1 MFKHPT
7 LYDVIVV
14 GGGHAGCE
22 AALAA
27 ARMGCQTLLLSMN
40 LDTIAKMSCNPAIGG
55 VGKGH
60 MVRELD
66 ALGGEMGKAADAS
79 AIQYRMLNR
88 SKGPAVW
95 APRAQCD
102 KVAYQTGMKQR
113 LELQENLD
121 IYQGTTVAFHE
132 ENGVITGV
140 STLEGIFFRA
150 KSVVI
155 SAGTFMRGLIHIG
168 DHNQEGGRAGDKP
181 AIGIS
186 KCLSDHGFK
195 LGRLKTGTPPR
206 ILKRSI
212 DFSKTEEQPP
222 EEGVRFS
229 FDAPEEKLP
238 QISCFITY
246 TSKKSHEIIERNM
259 HRSPLYSGMIKGIG
273 PRYCPSIEDKVK
285 RFADKERH
293 QIFLEP
299 EGLKTEEYYV
309 NGISSSLPFD
319 VQLEM
324 IKTIPGLEQ
333 VKVTRA
339 AYAIEY
345 DYVECGQVGNTLE
358 TRLIQGLY
366 FAGQINGTTGYE
378 EAAAQGFVAGVNAAC
393 KIQGRAPFLLSRSNS
408 YIGVMIDDLI
418 TKKLDEPYRMFTSR
432 AEHRLLLRQDNADLR
447 LREIGYEL
455 GLIGKEEYE
464 YLLYKKETIANSE
477 AHLSKSYIQWEGKS
491 TSLAQLLRRPEVRYK
506 DLNLPDHGEEI
517 NSQIEFNLKYAGY
530 ISRQQEDIARFA
542 NLENF
547 EIPQLDYRKIIGL
560 RKEAQ
565 EKLAK
570 HLPKTLGQASRIS
583 GVSPADIQVLM
594 VSLNR

>member
-1 MFKHPT
+1 
-7 LYDVIVV
+7 
-14 GGGHAGCE
+14 
-22 AALAA
+22 LAA

-121 IYQGTTVAFHE
+121 IHQGTTVAFHQ

-140 STLEGIFFRA
+140 STLEGIFFGA

-222 EEGVRFS
+222 EDGVRFS
-229 FDAPEEKLP
+229 FDADEERLP
-238 QISCFITY
+238 QVSCFITY
-246 TSKKSHEIIERNM
+246 TSKESHEIIERNM

-309 NGISSSLPFD
+309 NGISSSLPYD

-324 IKTIPGLEQ
+324 IKTIAGLEK

-358 TRLIQGLY
+358 TRLIEGLY

-455 GLIGKEEYE
+455 GLIGKEQYE
-464 YLLYKKETIANSE
+464 RLLHKKETIENCE

-542 NLENF
+542 NLEDY

-594 VSLNR
+594 VSLKRS